1 MAETTPGA
9 GGLVFAPVLGD
20 GERDDPALR
29 GAVTGLS
36 LRHDRGAVA
45 RAALEGIACGVRA
58 RLDTLSRT
66 SAPATELRVSGGGA
80 GMAVWNQIK
89 ADVTGIP
96 VVRVAGDSTAAGAAM
111 LAGLGAGVYR
121 DAAEAVSAGY
131 RPLGRAEPDPAH
143 RGAVRRPVRALPGPP
158 RIEGGPM
165 RARLG
170 INTCFA
176 VKRWP
181 RPGDWARIV
190 RDELGLEVVEL
201 SLDLIEDFGGRQRRD
216 QVRSAL
222 DEYGLRA
229 ETVFTG
235 LAAYSLNLLMHPDE
249 ERRRAAADWYLSVVD
264 LAARVGA
271 RGAGGHVGA
280 MSVPDW
286 PDPVRRAE
294 RWSGLRQSLA
304 EIAAA
309 ARSAGLEYLLVE
321 NLASHREPSTIA
333 GLETLLTEGDAA
345 HAPVRLCLDV
355 GHQCV
360 PGTTGPDR
368 DPYAWLAHFGGRLA
382 EVQLQ
387 QSDGLA
393 DHHWPFTPERNE
405 AGLIDPGRVLDAL
418 AEAGAEDVLLVLE
431 VIPAFEQDDAQA
443 LAGLRA
449 SAELW
454 QAALTERGAR

>member
-1 MAETTPGA
+1 MT
-9 GGLVFAPVLGD
+9 
-20 GERDDPALR
+20 
-29 GAVTGLS
+29 
-36 LRHDRGAVA
+36 
-45 RAALEGIACGVRA
+45 I
-58 RLDTLSRT
+58 
-66 SAPATELRVSGGGA
+66 
-80 GMAVWNQIK
+80 
-89 ADVTGIP
+89 
-96 VVRVAGDSTAAGAAM
+96 
-111 LAGLGAGVYR
+111 Y
-121 DAAEAVSAGY
+121 
-131 RPLGRAEPDPAH
+131 
-143 RGAVRRPVRALPGPP
+143 
-158 RIEGGPM
+158 
-165 RARLG
+165 RLG

-181 RPGDWARIV
+181 RPDDWARIV

-201 SLDLIEDFGGRQRRD
+201 SLDLIEDGDGRAVD

-222 DEYGLRA
+222 DEYGLQA

-249 ERRRAAADWYLSVVD
+249 ERRRAAEEWYLGVVD

-286 PDPVRRAE
+286 SDPERRAR
-294 RWSGLRQSLA
+294 RWSGLQSSLA

-309 ARSAGLEYLLVE
+309 ARSVGLEYLLVE
-321 NLASHREPSTIA
+321 NLASHREPSTMA
-333 GLETLLTEGDAA
+333 DLETLLTGGDAA

-368 DPYAWLAHFGGRLA
+368 DPYAWLTHFGGRLA

-393 DHHWPFTPERNE
+393 DHHWPFTAERNQ
-405 AGLIDPGRVLDAL
+405 AGRIDPGRVLDAL
-418 AEAGAEDVLLVLE
+418 AEAGAQDVLLVLE
-431 VIPAFEQDDAQA
+431 VIPAFEQDDAEA
-443 LAGLRA
+443 LADLRA

>member
-1 MAETTPGA
+1 
-9 GGLVFAPVLGD
+9 V
-20 GERDDPALR
+20 
-29 GAVTGLS
+29 
-36 LRHDRGAVA
+36 
-45 RAALEGIACGVRA
+45 
-58 RLDTLSRT
+58 
-66 SAPATELRVSGGGA
+66 
-80 GMAVWNQIK
+80 
-89 ADVTGIP
+89 
-96 VVRVAGDSTAAGAAM
+96 
-111 LAGLGAGVYR
+111 
-121 DAAEAVSAGY
+121 
-131 RPLGRAEPDPAH
+131 
-143 RGAVRRPVRALPGPP
+143 
-158 RIEGGPM
+158 

-181 RPGDWARIV
+181 EPGDWARIV
-190 RDELGLEVVEL
+190 RDDLGLDTVEL
-201 SLDLIEDFGGRQRRD
+201 SLDLIEDADGGAAD
-216 QVRSAL
+216 QIRSAL

-235 LAAYSLNLLMHPDE
+235 LAAYSLNLLMHPVED
-249 ERRRAAADWYLSVVD
+249 RRRAATDWYLGVVD
-264 LAARVGA
+264 LAARLGA

-286 PDPVRRAE
+286 SDPARRAQ
-294 RWSGLRQSLA
+294 RWAGLQRSLA

-309 ARSAGLEYLLVE
+309 ARAAGLEYLLVE

-345 HAPVRLCLDV
+345 HAPVRLCLDI

-360 PGTTGPDR
+360 PGTIGPDR
-368 DPYAWLAHFGGRLA
+368 DPYAWLAHFGGRVA

-405 AGLIDPGRVLDAL
+405 TGLIEPSRVLDTL
-418 AEAGAEDVLLVLE
+418 AEAGATDVLLVLE
-431 VIPAFEQDDAQA
+431 VIPAFEQDDAGV
-443 LAGLRA
+443 LADLRA

-454 QAALTERGAR
+454 RAALNERGTR